1 MTIPDLIRS
10 ARLSAKLTQVKLGEM
25 VGYTGTTAQV
35 QIAQWEAGT
44 RPIPR
49 DKLKAVALILKI
61 PLETLLP

>member
-1 MTIPDLIRS
+1 MTISGTLRA
-10 ARLSAKLTQVKLGEM
+10 ARITAKLTQKKLGELI
-25 VGYTGTTAQV
+25 GYTGTLAQV

-49 DKLKAVALILKI
+49 DKLKAVAHILKI